1 MIVTEGFGL
10 AYIPVYVFSY
20 FRKVQLLFWNKSSSL
35 ASVKSVSGINF
46 WLKRSIL
53 KLYNACLAGG
63 AGQRQYLEAHWV
75 KPEVIFRY
83 LDTIDTEPFKYYANS
98 KRGASA
104 SLRMVFIGELI
115 PRKGVDRA
123 LRAIAR
129 TMSGVEFT
137 VIGSGDDL
145 SKLKTMA
152 SDLKLQVKFLGYID
166 PDVMPAELW
175 KYDVCL
181 VPSWR
186 EAWGIVVEEALSAGL
201 YVIAD
206 RNVGASERINRR
218 VNGSLFVSE
227 DDLTNEIEWAKNHV
241 LKLRERQISRSKQYC
256 ENYNVKIAANSFLL
270 GLKKSMKKLDHEKIY

>member
-1 MIVTEGFGL
+1 M
-10 AYIPVYVFSY
+10 FSY

-35 ASVKSVSGINF
+35 ASVKSVNGINF

-83 LDTIDTEPFKYYANS
+83 LDTIDTEQPVLRKQQT
-98 KRGASA
+98 GASA

-115 PRKGVDRA
+115 PRKRECRSA

-137 VIGSGDDL
+137 VIGDSDDL

-175 KYDVCL
+175 GNTTYVL
-181 VPSWR
+181 IPSWR
-186 EAWGIVVEEALSAGL
+186 EAWE
-201 YVIAD
+201 
-206 RNVGASERINRR
+206 
-218 VNGSLFVSE
+218 
-227 DDLTNEIEWAKNHV
+227 
-241 LKLRERQISRSKQYC
+241 
-256 ENYNVKIAANSFLL
+256 
-270 GLKKSMKKLDHEKIY
+270 